1 MSVVHLNSENFKTE
15 VLESTLPVLVDF
27 FADWCGPCKMVAP
40 IIEQLAEE
48 FTGKIKIAKLN
59 VDQGQDIAAKYNVM
73 SIPTMIFFKGGK
85 NVDQIVGALPK
96 QQLAA
101 AINKHI

>member
-1 MSVVHLNSENFKTE
+1 MSVVHLNSGNFKTE